1 MSAPNQMPRPLETTT
16 RDAGGVMSCARAPRP
31 ILPRLY
37 PFFFIAPAAVLFLIF
52 VYWPLVYT
60 LYLSTLDWNLVSP
73 VRDFIGWAN
82 YRMLFGEPIFWIA
95 AKNTCI
101 YLVVLLPLELCFP
114 LALALLLHSIAHRRL
129 RSIYESLLFSPT
141 VLSFGIASI
150 VWVWMFN
157 PLGGALGRL
166 FRLVGLTPIPW
177 LNDAST
183 SLWAIVLVSAWKVF
197 GYNLLIFLAALANI
211 PGEYLEAARIDGA
224 GAWKTFR
231 FVIWPLLGPTT
242 FFVLVTTAIFTGTQV
257 FIPIHVLTQGGP
269 YESSTHLMYLIYQY
283 GFQFFQIGPAS
294 AASVITFLGFLAL
307 TCLQL
312 KYVERFVHY
321 GR

>member
-1 MSAPNQMPRPLETTT
+1 MMEQNPQSPKMMTKGRPTATLRRGRPRLT
-16 RDAGGVMSCARAPRP
+16 ALAP
-31 ILPRLY
+31 IL
-37 PFFFIAPAAVLFLIF
+37 FIGPAALLFVLF
-52 VYWPLVYT
+52 VYWPMCYT
-60 LYLSTLDWNLVSP
+60 VYLSFLDWNLVSP
-73 VRDFIGWAN
+73 VADFVGWAN
-82 YRMLFGEPIFWIA
+82 YRQLLFEPIFWVA
-95 AKNTCI
+95 TKNTLL
-101 YLVVLLPLELCFP
+101 YLAVLLPVELCFP
-114 LALALLLHSIAHRRL
+114 LALALLLQSLAHRRL
-129 RSIYESLLFSPT
+129 RTLYESLIFSPT

-166 FRLVGLTPIPW
+166 FRMVGLPAIPW
-177 LNDAST
+177 LNDSAT

-224 GAWKTFR
+224 SPWTAFR
-231 FVIWPLLGPTT
+231 WVTWPLLGPTT
-242 FFVLVTTAIFTGTQV
+242 FFVLITTAIFTGTQV

-269 YESSTHLMYLIYQY
+269 YNSSTHLMYLIYQY

-294 AASVITFLGFLAL
+294 AASVITFLGFMLL
-307 TCLQL
+307 TFLQV

-321 GR
+321 AR